1 MAKNEKFD
9 DTITI
14 RITGTSTNR
23 FVPEMIEKMFTDYV
37 NAINVMYQQTDASI
51 EITQDYKP
59 KKRKGIFNRG

>member
-14 RITGTSTNR
+14 RISGVSTNR

-37 NAINVMYQQTDASI
+37 NAINVMYQQTDATI

>member
-14 RITGTSTNR
+14 RITGRSTNR
-23 FVPEMIEKMFTDYV
+23 FVPDMIEQMLKDQVKAV
-37 NAINVMYQQTDASI
+37 NALYQQTDATI